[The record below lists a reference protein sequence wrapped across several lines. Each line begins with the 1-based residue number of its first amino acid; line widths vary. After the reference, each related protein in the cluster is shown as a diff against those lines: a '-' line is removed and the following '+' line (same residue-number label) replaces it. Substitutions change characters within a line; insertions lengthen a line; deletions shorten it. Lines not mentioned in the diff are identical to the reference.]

1 MEKKCE
7 ICENNFSP
15 KYRVTKA
22 YWESRRFCSV
32 RCARVGMRG
41 QRRSSF
47 GKRRLSLEECFW
59 KKVDKKAENE
69 CWEWKG
75 SKDNGGYGV
84 MFKSRY
90 PIKWYKSN
98 RLSWEIHF
106 GDIPEGLLVCHKCD
120 NPACINPK
128 HLWLGTIADNNRDRE
143 NKGRGALLYGE
154 NNPNAKLTKEDI
166 MKIKELRKTGM
177 TQQKIADM
185 YRVSQVNIGRILSG
199 RLWLEV

>member
-1 MEKKCE
+1 
-7 ICENNFSP
+7 
-15 KYRVTKA
+15 
-22 YWESRRFCSV
+22 
-32 RCARVGMRG
+32 MRG

-59 KKVDKKAENE
+59 KKVDKKAEDE

-75 SKDNGGYGV
+75 AREVYGYG
-84 MFKSRY
+84 FLSLSRN
-90 PIKWYKSN
+90 PQKWIKAH
-98 RLSWEIHF
+98 RLSYTLAYGEF
-106 GDIPEGLLVCHKCD
+106 DQNLAVCHKCD

-128 HLWLGTIADNNRDRE
+128 HLWLGTIADNNRDKE
-143 NKGRGALLYGE
+143 NKGRGALHDGE

-185 YRVSQVNIGRILSG
+185 YKVSQVNIGRILSG
-199 RLWLEV
+199 RLWLEI